1 MRTINI
7 PPLHTYKAEMMILD
21 RYWKGPLPEPSVRT
35 VRDMAC
41 VLADP
46 NTATTNLGPDAPLY
60 YMYRDLA
67 MSEED
72 RAHLQSQDVRY
83 DMTVIPPLDP
93 ELLGGEYVKTKGHYH
108 PDIPSPS
115 CPGISSGVGYPELYQ
130 VLAGEAC
137 YLLQKKDLSDV
148 VAVTASAGEC
158 VFIPPGYGH
167 ITINASDEVLVMAN
181 LVSTR
186 FESEYAV
193 FEEMRG
199 GAFYLVEEEGGFVQN
214 PRYLSDLNVQKIAVG
229 DAWYIPEPVIRH
241 GEGIYGLVSGA
252 VDLLFLNGPENIEVL
267 DKSSVTVNH

>member
-1 MRTINI
+1 
-7 PPLHTYKAEMMILD
+7 MILD

-60 YMYRDLA
+60 YMFRDLA
-67 MSEED
+67 MTEED

-83 DMTVIPPLDP
+83 DITVIPPVDP

-108 PDIPSPS
+108 PDIPSSSPS
-115 CPGISSGVGYPELYQ
+115 CPGITYPELYQ
-130 VLAGEAC
+130 VLAGEAR

-148 VAVTASAGEC
+148 VAVTAAAGEC

-167 ITINASDEVLVMAN
+167 ITINTSDEVLVMAN

-199 GAFYLVEEEGGFVQN
+199 GAFYAVEAHDGFVQN
-214 PRYLSDLNVQKIAVG
+214 PRYLSDLTVQEIAAC

-241 GEGIYGLVSGA
+241 GEGIYDLVSGA
-252 VDLLFLNGPENIEVL
+252 ADLSFLNGVEKI
-267 DKSSVTVNH
+267 VTATNMQ